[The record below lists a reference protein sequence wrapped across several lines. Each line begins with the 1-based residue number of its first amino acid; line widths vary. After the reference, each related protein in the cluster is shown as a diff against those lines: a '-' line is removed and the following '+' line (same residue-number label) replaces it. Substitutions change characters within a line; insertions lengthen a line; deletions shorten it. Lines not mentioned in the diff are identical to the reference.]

1 MGSDRSTG
9 EARKLVLDAATQ
21 LKKAEMDRRQLLW
34 RSLGLAAAGA
44 TGIKLGTRTV
54 LAQDIR
60 QDELVSVSTEAQ
72 QTWLRNFNP
81 LLNEGS
87 VRWPTHCG
95 VYEPL
100 LVYNVINGE
109 TLPWLAT
116 KWEFSADAKTLTFTI
131 REGVKW
137 SDGTPL
143 TAKDVAFTFNLMKE
157 KTALT
162 GGAGGARAVLDGY
175 VTKIEA
181 PDDTTA
187 VFTFS
192 EAFTPGLWDIGES
205 MIVPEH
211 IWKDVEDPVTFTN
224 ENPVGIRPL
233 H

>member
-1 MGSDRSTG
+1 M
-9 EARKLVLDAATQ
+9 
-21 LKKAEMDRRQLLW
+21 
-34 RSLGLAAAGA
+34 
-44 TGIKLGTRTV
+44 

-60 QDELVSVSTEAQ
+60 QDELVSISTEAQ

-100 LVYNVINGE
+100 LIYNVIDWRDLAMAGRRNG
-109 TLPWLAT
+109 
-116 KWEFSADAKTLTFTI
+116 SSRADAKTLTFTI

-192 EAFTPGLWDIGES
+192 EAFTPGLWDIGET

-224 ENPVGIRPL
+224 ENPVGTGPFTEIGKFQAQY
-233 H
+233 